1 MDVTGDNYIKTSQ
14 SQKDKYSMFS
24 QWWLLVLIE
33 TYKIMYVELNL
44 YRGRKGTKKEGREMG
59 GQYITYT
66 CIKT

>member
-1 MDVTGDNYIKTSQ
+1 MEVTGDNHIKTSQ

-44 YRGRKGTKKEGREMG
+44 YKGRKGTKKRGEKWEDSISHL
-59 GQYITYT
+59 Y
-66 CIKT
+66 KT